1 MRFHTLYLK
10 HVETHSVYIH
20 TYIHTYTHTYLPTYI
35 PTYTHTHIH
44 THIHT
49 HTHTYPHTY
58 THIYTHI
65 HTQIHTHIHI
75 QTDRRTDRQT
85 YKHTCIRAYLHTCI
99 HAYIHTFIH
108 AYMHIHVYIYNYV
121 YIQRCIWKKMYTH
134 THIYII
140 HTHLQ
145 CFKESIWKRTGFPRA
160 CRPWRRVPSANQFGP
175 CPVGQRSRT
184 WSCSGM
190 RTDRGVV
197 WSAGKSWEN
206 QRPILENECFFGW
219 KIIELIG
226 SVQQTTFFWAA
237 ND

>member
-1 MRFHTLYLK
+1 MYMK
-10 HVETHSVYIH
+10 KNV
-20 TYIHTYTHTYLPTYI
+20 YTHTY
-35 PTYTHTHIH
+35 
-44 THIHT
+44 
-49 HTHTYPHTY
+49 
-58 THIYTHI
+58 
-65 HTQIHTHIHI
+65 
-75 QTDRRTDRQT
+75 
-85 YKHTCIRAYLHTCI
+85 
-99 HAYIHTFIH
+99 
-108 AYMHIHVYIYNYV
+108 
-121 YIQRCIWKKMYTH
+121 
-134 THIYII
+134 IYII

-184 WSCSGM
+184 WSCGGM

-226 SVQQTTFFWAA
+226 RLSSKPRFSEQLMISRNLWGIGFKLEFMGKGIEETNMEIQVSNFGTWAIESTITIVWGYSGM
-237 ND
+237 